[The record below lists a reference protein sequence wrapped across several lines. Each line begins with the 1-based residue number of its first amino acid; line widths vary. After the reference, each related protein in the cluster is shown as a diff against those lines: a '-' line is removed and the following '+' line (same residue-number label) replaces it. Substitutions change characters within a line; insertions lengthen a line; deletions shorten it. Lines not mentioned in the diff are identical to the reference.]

1 MQQVFSEEQLVL
13 LAAVLN
19 RIIPAE
25 GDLPGAGDLGLSQFV
40 AGAAAGSPASVRL
53 FTLGLRQIDIASPKG
68 SSFIDL
74 SAQEQDTALKSVESS
89 SPEFFQALVLQ
100 TYNGY
105 YTHQQILEKI
115 GYAPHAPQRGEQP
128 ELLDEKLLDKQRERA
143 PFWTKV

>member
-1 MQQVFSEEQLVL
+1 MVL
-13 LAAVLN
+13 LTAVLN
-19 RIIPAE
+19 RIIPAD

-40 AGAAAGSPASVRL
+40 ASVAAGSPASARL
-53 FTLGLRQIDIASPKG
+53 FTLGLRQVDIASPKG

-74 SAQEQDTALKSVESS
+74 SAQEQDTALKAVESS

-128 ELLDEKLLDKQRERA
+128 ELLDETLLDKQREIA

>member
-1 MQQVFSEEQLVL
+1 MQRVFSEEQSVL
-13 LAAVLN
+13 LIAVLN
-19 RIIPAE
+19 RIIPAD
-25 GDLPGAGDLGLSQFV
+25 GDLPGAGDLGLSPFV
-40 AGAAAGSPASVRL
+40 ASAAAGNPASVRL
-53 FTLGLRQIDIASPKG
+53 FTLGLRQVDIASPKG

>member
-1 MQQVFSEEQLVL
+1 MVL
-13 LAAVLN
+13 LTAVLN
-19 RIIPAE
+19 RIIPAD

-40 AGAAAGSPASVRL
+40 ASAATGSPASVRL
-53 FTLGLRQIDIASPKG
+53 FTLGLRQVDIASPKG

-74 SAQEQDTALKSVESS
+74 SAQGQDTALKAVESS
-89 SPEFFQALVLQ
+89 SPEFFQALVLR

-105 YTHQQILEKI
+105 YTHQQILEQI

-128 ELLDEKLLDKQRERA
+128 ELLDETLLDKQRERA

>member
-13 LAAVLN
+13 LTAVLN

-68 SSFIDL
+68 KSFIDL
-74 SAQEQDTALKSVESS
+74 STQEQDTALKAVESS
-89 SPEFFQALVLQ
+89 APEFFQALVLQ

-105 YTHQQILEKI
+105 YTHQQVLEKI

-128 ELLDEKLLDKQRERA
+128 ELLDERLLGKQRERA

>member
-1 MQQVFSEEQLVL
+1 MQRVFSEEQSVL
-13 LAAVLN
+13 LIAVLN
-19 RIIPAE
+19 RIIPAD

-40 AGAAAGSPASVRL
+40 ASAAAGNPASVRL
-53 FTLGLRQIDIASPKG
+53 FTLGLRQVDIASPKG

-128 ELLDEKLLDKQRERA
+128 ELLDENLLDKQRERA

>member
-1 MQQVFSEEQLVL
+1 MVL
-13 LAAVLN
+13 LTAVLN
-19 RIIPAE
+19 RIIPADS
-25 GDLPGAGDLGLSQFV
+25 DLPGAGDLGLSQFV
-40 AGAAAGSPASVRL
+40 ASAAAGSPASVRL
-53 FTLGLRQIDIASPKG
+53 LTQGLRQIDIASPKG

-74 SAQEQDTALKSVESS
+74 SAKGQDTALKAVESS

-128 ELLDEKLLDKQRERA
+128 ELLDETLLDKQRERA

>member
-13 LAAVLN
+13 LTAVLN
-19 RIIPAE
+19 RIVPAE

-40 AGAAAGSPASVRL
+40 ASAAARSPASVRL
-53 FTLGLRQIDIASPKG
+53 FTLGLKQIDLASPKG
-68 SSFIDL
+68 SPFVDL
-74 SAQEQDTALKSVESS
+74 PAPEQDTALKAVESS

-105 YTHQQILEKI
+105 YTHGQILENI
-115 GYAPHAPQRGEQP
+115 GYAPHAPQRGKQP
-128 ELLDEKLLDKQRERA
+128 ELLDESLLDKQRERP

>member
-13 LAAVLN
+13 LTAVLN

-25 GDLPGAGDLGLSQFV
+25 GDLPGAGDLGLSKFV
-40 AGAAAGSPASVRL
+40 ASVAAGSPASVRL
-53 FTLGLRQIDIASPKG
+53 FNLGLRQIDIASPKG
-68 SSFIDL
+68 NSFIEI

-89 SPEFFQALVLQ
+89 SPEFFQALVHQ

-115 GYAPHAPQRGEQP
+115 GYAPHAPQRGEQL
-128 ELLDEKLLDKQRERA
+128 ELLDERLLDKQRKRA

>member
-1 MQQVFSEEQLVL
+1 MQRVFSEEQSVL
-13 LAAVLN
+13 LIAVLN
-19 RIIPAE
+19 RIIPAD

-40 AGAAAGSPASVRL
+40 ASAAAGNPASVRL
-53 FTLGLRQIDIASPKG
+53 FTLGLRQVDIASPKG